1 MLLTACGGGGGGGG
15 GFPMIAPPAAVA
27 PPAEVPEPAPGPEA
41 DPMAITP
48 YTYQLGT
55 QDISD
60 PKALL
65 AELHS
70 TRMSGFLI
78 YLSFGIHDLF
88 KGEQRALYQKKGNAA
103 GYEHRIRPMNEA
115 RTLPSM
121 QSQGAEGYRITGD
134 QFTETEFNAILSKAT
149 DSTTTYEFVDTG
161 MVLGLD
167 GIPSNLLTTFNKL
180 GQQGYCAFDSIYPD
194 GKLVLGR
201 EVPTSAR
208 CVFELVPTRSEASHR
223 ENVEQLNAQGAKGA
237 KFVTGLSSSGEPKNL
252 FVRDE
257 TQRST
262 FSYRIV
268 DTSSFEAPTAI
279 ESAMKAVALFNQEG
293 ESGAKPY
300 RVFSDPGGRPYT
312 VFMTARGCKGLL
324 C

>member
-27 PPAEVPEPAPGPEA
+27 PPAAPPEPAPEPEA

-48 YTYQLGT
+48 YTYQLGA

-70 TRMSGFLI
+70 TRMSGFLV

-134 QFTETEFNAILSKAT
+134 QFTETELNAILSKAT

-161 MVLGLD
+161 IALGLD

-180 GQQGYCAFDSIYPD
+180 GQQGYCMVEPSYTE
-194 GKLVLGR
+194 GKVVLGR
-201 EVPTSAR
+201 EVPTTSR
-208 CVFELVPTRSEASHR
+208 CVFELVPTRPEAGHR

-237 KFVTGLSSSGEPKNL
+237 KFAMELYSPKDPKNL

-279 ESAMKAVALFNQEG
+279 ESAVKAVALFNQEG
-293 ESGAKPY
+293 ETGAKPY